1 MEKWR
6 KREDNCDAFGA
17 LLNDSIRAFD
27 WLPQVLLIGKLDAHC
42 SDMKSLNL
50 MYHYMFNRSQRV
62 KAGGSYS
69 SSGKILY
76 MVPHG

>member
-1 MEKWR
+1 MEKWH

-17 LLNDSIRAFD
+17 LLNDSIRSFD
-27 WLPQVLLIGKLDAHC
+27 WLPQVLLIGKLDALG

-50 MYHYMFNRSQRV
+50 MYHYLFSRSQRV